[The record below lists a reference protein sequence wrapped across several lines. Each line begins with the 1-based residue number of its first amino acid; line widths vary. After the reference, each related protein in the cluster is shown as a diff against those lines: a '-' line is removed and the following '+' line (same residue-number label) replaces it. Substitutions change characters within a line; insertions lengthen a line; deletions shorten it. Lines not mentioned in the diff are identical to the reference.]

1 MFSLIEWLKSKKRI
15 KKHKEK
21 SNEPRG
27 NQTNGESGNHNQQG
41 QTAGANTQVTQQTVH
56 LFPVPEL

>member
-1 MFSLIEWLKSKKRI
+1 MLSLIEWLKSEKRI
-15 KKHKEK
+15 KKNKEK

-27 NQTNGESGNHNQQG
+27 NQTNGESRNDHQQG
-41 QTAGANTQVTQQTVH
+41 QTAGVNTQVSQQAVH

>member
-1 MFSLIEWLKSKKRI
+1 MLSFTEWLKVEKLNKK
-15 KKHKEK
+15 KKKK
-21 SNEPRG
+21 GDEPRG

-41 QTAGANTQVTQQTVH
+41 QTAGGNSQVPQQTVH